1 MNRLIT
7 KTSCYSRKYII
18 SNGRYNSITSI
29 KLWRD
34 FSNDINKSN
43 GDSNNIIEKKKE
55 ISWIKKRIGIYGE
68 LSKFRLSSLVVLTTG
83 AGFLCAGAPIDWGTM
98 TSACIG
104 TALCAASA
112 GTFNQVF
119 EVERDSN
126 MKRTRNRPLPS
137 GKISIKEAVLWGIST
152 GTLGTGLLVAN
163 TNPVVAALGVGNII
177 LYAGPYTFSKQKSEI
192 NTWIGSVVGA
202 IPPIM
207 GWAAATGG
215 NIIAAEPTMLASIL
229 FLWQFPHFFSLSW
242 LHREDY
248 ARGDFQMVAVNDP
261 NGTRSAN
268 LIMEYSLY
276 LSAIPILSSATGLT
290 TWMFAVEGTGANLY
304 LLSLARK
311 FQNDKTNAN
320 ARKVFLCSLWYLPV
334 LLAAYVFHSRMWLE
348 NNEESTDKV
357 TEVVTGAKE
366 VLKGYCVHEIIAYH
380 KPDTNVDEEAKNI
393 EEKSSHLCMKKAVD
407 IATEAVVTSTSKE
420 VPSLSI
426 KKENHNNQ

>member
-1 MNRLIT
+1 MI
-7 KTSCYSRKYII
+7 KTYCHSRKYII
-18 SNGRYNSITSI
+18 TRVFLNGRHNLSNV
-29 KLWRD
+29 KLCRYFSD
-34 FSNDINKSN
+34 QVSKSNDESSK
-43 GDSNNIIEKKKE
+43 IIEKKKDK
-55 ISWIKKRIGIYGE
+55 SWVKGKIGIYGE

-83 AGFLCAGAPIDWGTM
+83 AGFLCAGAPIDWITM
-98 TSACIG
+98 SSACIG

-119 EVERDSN
+119 EKERDAN

-137 GKISIKEAVLWGIST
+137 GRVSITEAVLWGTST
-152 GTLGTGLLVAN
+152 GILGTGLLVAN
-163 TNPVVAALGVGNII
+163 TNLVVAALGVSNIV

-192 NTWIGSVVGA
+192 NTWIGSIVGA
-202 IPPIM
+202 IPPVM

-215 NIIAAEPTMLASIL
+215 SIIAAEPALLGSIL

-268 LIMEYSLY
+268 LIMEYALY
-276 LSAIPILSSATGLT
+276 LSAIPILSSAAGLT

-311 FQNDKTNAN
+311 FQKEKTNAN

-334 LLAAYVFHSRMWLE
+334 LLTAYVFHSRMWLE
-348 NNEESTDKV
+348 NNEELSAV
-357 TEVVTGAKE
+357 NGAKE
-366 VLKGYCVHEIIAYH
+366 VLKRYCVHEIIANQQ
-380 KPDTNVDEEAKNI
+380 PDNKTNIEEANNI
-393 EEKSSHLCMKKAVD
+393 EEKPSHLCMKKAIDV
-407 IATEAVVTSTSKE
+407 ATEAVATTTSKE
-420 VPSLSI
+420 IPLLSI
-426 KKENHNNQ
+426 KEKNDNNSQQ